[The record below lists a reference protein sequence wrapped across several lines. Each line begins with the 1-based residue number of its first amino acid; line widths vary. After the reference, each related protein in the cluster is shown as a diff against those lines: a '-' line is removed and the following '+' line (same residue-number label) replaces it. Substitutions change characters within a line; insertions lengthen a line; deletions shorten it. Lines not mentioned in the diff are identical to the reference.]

1 MIVLSAQL
9 PVQALPEGADVSFGA
24 GWTDTPDALP
34 STSLWVSPKVP
45 EPRSPRAWRWGQ
57 PRITVLGRP

>member
-9 PVQALPEGADVSFGA
+9 PVQALAEGADVSFGA

-34 STSLWVSPKVP
+34 STSLWVSPK
-45 EPRSPRAWRWGQ
+45 A
-57 PRITVLGRP
+57 T